1 MICRGKAGGGSQNR
15 YDHGPPSAP
24 RLGHSETRNEGYVA
38 DLNGLC
44 EEIIHLTSRYR
55 LS

>member
-24 RLGHSETRNEGYVA
+24 RLGHSETRNEGLA